1 MSKIINVPRYNNYQ
15 GQQRRGIGYRQPA
28 VRGRG
33 ECGPCI
39 EGNNHPEGERPGKR
53 RLYGTC
59 VCDMHYYTPDYR
71 MITKGVAI
79 KKYGVTGPFLERMN
93 RNGYLDIYRVP
104 NPHNPG
110 VAPPM
115 KLIRE
120 YQLFVLITK
129 IKQNLNPG

>member
-1 MSKIINVPRYNNYQ
+1 MSKIINVPGKYSA
-15 GQQRRGIGYRQPA
+15 IGHRQPKVIEYRQPK

-39 EGNNHPEGERPGKR
+39 EGLNHPEGERPGKR

-59 VCDMHYYTPDYR
+59 VCDMHYYTPNYR
-71 MITKGVAI
+71 MIAKSTAVR
-79 KKYGVTGPFLERMN
+79 KYGVSGNWLESMN
-93 RNGYLDIYRVP
+93 KQGYLDIYRVP

-120 YQLFVLITK
+120 YELFVLITK
-129 IKQNLNPG
+129 IKEGNF